1 MKSIKTVS
9 LAYLHSFYCRV
20 NLPVFLWE
28 HILKSDFCHFF
39 LFLYIIYVLVL
50 SFFFL
55 CYFPRYLSDS
65 HPECKPFL
73 LMWIFPAN
81 IRQRL
86 FLFLIPGV
94 TFFLFHQV
102 HHFPCVFLL
111 TQCKVTSLLLS
122 SDSFAQHCSIT
133 IPLRSSGTLFPPIF
147 PSPLVY
153 CGIYENLC
161 LFSSYTRKSQEI
173 KVSA

>member
-1 MKSIKTVS
+1 MS
-9 LAYLHSFYCRV
+9 LCYLSSSSVISPGIY
-20 NLPVFLWE
+20 LT
-28 HILKSDFCHFF
+28 HILNANPFCLCESFLQTSGSVCFF
-39 LFLYIIYVLVL
+39 
-50 SFFFL
+50 
-55 CYFPRYLSDS
+55 
-65 HPECKPFL
+65 
-73 LMWIFPAN
+73 
-81 IRQRL
+81 
-86 FLFLIPGV
+86 FLIPGV

-111 TQCKVTSLLLS
+111 TQCKVTLLLLS